1 MRIAKP
7 LLTGIALAA
16 WSCCALAGVTEVVH
30 SATAGASSVA
40 SKAEHA
46 VKRGVDAGISGVER
60 GTKAAGHAI
69 ETGAK
74 KIGIPGNPPPHAS
87 TTPRGEMTP
96 AR

>member
-7 LLTGIALAA
+7 LLAGIALTA
-16 WSCCALAGVTEVVH
+16 WACCALAGVNEVVH
-30 SATAGASSVA
+30 SAAAGASSVA

-46 VKRGVDAGISGVER
+46 VKRGINAGISGVER
-60 GTKAAGHAI
+60 GTKAAGHAV
-69 ETGAK
+69 ESGAK
-74 KIGIPGNPPPHAS
+74 KVGIPSNPPPHAS

>member
-1 MRIAKP
+1 MRTAKP
-7 LLTGIALAA
+7 LLTGIVLAA

-30 SATAGASSVA
+30 SAAAGASSVA

-46 VKRGVDAGISGVER
+46 VKRGVNAGISGVER

-69 ETGAK
+69 ESGAK
-74 KIGIPGNPPPHAS
+74 KIGIPGNPSPHAS